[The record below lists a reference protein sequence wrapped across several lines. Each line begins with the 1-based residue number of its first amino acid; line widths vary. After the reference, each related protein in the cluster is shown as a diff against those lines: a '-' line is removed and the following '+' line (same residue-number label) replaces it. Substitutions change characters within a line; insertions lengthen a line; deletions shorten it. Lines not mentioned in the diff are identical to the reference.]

1 MKNAGIPNTFSIKQV
16 ASSLRRRMPL
26 AASLLGAA
34 LILGGCQTPPP
45 PVPTTQVKPGVQI
58 LNAGDVI
65 EITFPGAT
73 NLNTTQQIR
82 RDGKVNLYMI
92 GETPAANRSPGEFEK
107 ELIAAYSSQLIS
119 KEIKV
124 KVVSSA
130 FSVFVT
136 GAVMKPGKVMSER
149 ELTAFDAIMEAG
161 GFGGTIL
168 DGFEHAHAGFLF
180 DAGKA
185 RDMAGN
191 GGRGSLDAE
200 GGAAHPAMLQDLTQH
215 IKGGVGGNR
224 EADALGAAND
234 GGVDADDASP

>member
-161 GFGGTIL
+161 GFDEANANKKNVRIIRREGDKIETFVV
-168 DGFEHAHAGFLF
+168 DF
-180 DAGKA
+180 KA
-185 RDMAGN
+185 
-191 GGRGSLDAE
+191 LLE
-200 GGAAHPAMLQDLTQH
+200 
-215 IKGGVGGNR
+215 KGVG
-224 EADALGAAND
+224 EPFYLKAHDAIY
-234 GGVDADDASP
+234 VSPKITWF